1 MLMLKTKRWDEVRV
15 IFHHLPPE
23 RGFPPGTTCW
33 IKNDSSEIPI
43 GEGRSKLIAP
53 DQYCKARGRK
63 IALRRALENLGA
75 TRDERTQFWEAYFEA
90 MKPKE
95 TK

>member
-1 MLMLKTKRWDEVRV
+1 MFTLKTKRWDNVRV

-33 IKNDSSEIPI
+33 IKNDSGEIPVAA
-43 GEGRSKLIAP
+43 GRSKLIAP

-63 IALRRALENLGA
+63 IALRRALYVLGA
-75 TRDERTQFWEAYFEA
+75 TRDERKLFWEAYFEA

-95 TK
+95 KR

>member
-1 MLMLKTKRWDEVRV
+1 MLILKTKRWDEVRV

-33 IKNDSSEIPI
+33 IKNDSSETPI
-43 GEGRSKLIAP
+43 GVGRSKLIAP

-75 TRDERTQFWEAYFEA
+75 TRDERKQFWKAYFEA
-90 MKPKE
+90 MEPKE
-95 TK
+95 IK